1 MPTEMKKNTMIG
13 FLPSRSVVRIDEA
26 FEEILIS
33 AERYSL
39 GRMTYTVPNYVR
51 YVMPLVPYLSNHC
64 LAVLHRDFESCS
76 KNPEPEDSDFSPW
89 GMEQD
94 KVEWLKLWKAIE
106 DEQERRKA
114 GM

>member
-1 MPTEMKKNTMIG
+1 MPTEMKKNAMIG

-39 GRMTYTVPNYVR
+39 GRMTYVVPDYVR

-64 LAVLHRDFESCS
+64 LYVLLRDLIDRS
-76 KNPEPEDSDFSPW
+76 KMPEPEDSDFSPW

-94 KVEWLKLWKAIE
+94 KKEWLTLWKAIE
-106 DEQERRKA
+106 GEQERRKA

>member
-1 MPTEMKKNTMIG
+1 MPTEMKKNAMIG
-13 FLPSRSVVRIDEA
+13 FLPSRSVVHIDEA
-26 FEEILIS
+26 FEEILVY
-33 AERYSL
+33 AERCSP
-39 GRMTYTVPNYVR
+39 GRMTYVVPNYVH
-51 YVMPLVPYLSNHC
+51 YVIPLVPYLSDHC

-76 KNPEPEDSDFSPW
+76 KKPEPEDSDFSPW

>member
-1 MPTEMKKNTMIG
+1 MPTEMKKNAMIG

-26 FEEILIS
+26 FEEILVS

-39 GRMTYTVPNYVR
+39 GRMTYVVPNYVH
-51 YVMPLVPYLSNHC
+51 YVIPLVPYLSDHC
-64 LAVLHRDFESCS
+64 LAVLRDDFESRS
-76 KNPEPEDSDFSPW
+76 KMPEPEDSDFSPW

-94 KVEWLKLWKAIE
+94 KAEWQKLWEAIE
-106 DEQERRKA
+106 GEQERRKA